1 MEATRENDGQSN
13 DRHSDA
19 EDAIDRE
26 LLCPICLALLHRP
39 AILDQCQ
46 HRFCAPCLIRLDR
59 AGIQTCPVCWSDF
72 EDWQLDEGNISPK
85 VKRINILTKYAFF
98 SELQNSLANEYQ
110 DVYIR
115 RQQDEDS
122 GIYESYEPLWFLN
135 LAMVILMTL
144 IQYGIII
151 MLYFIQITTGDR
163 RMMALSMKVCFL

>member
-1 MEATRENDGQSN
+1 MEATREDDGQSN

-98 SELQNSLANEYQ
+98 QNFITPLQMS
-110 DVYIR
+110 
-115 RQQDEDS
+115 
-122 GIYESYEPLWFLN
+122 
-135 LAMVILMTL
+135 T
-144 IQYGIII
+144 
-151 MLYFIQITTGDR
+151 
-163 RMMALSMKVCFL
+163 RMSTSRDNKLR